1 MNNIKTS
8 VSSAWNS
15 IKSTI
20 SSAVNTAKS
29 AVSSAFN
36 SMRSS
41 ISSTM
46 SNIQSTI
53 RNGFNN
59 AVNHIK
65 NLASQAYTWGADMIN
80 GIARGIRSAI
90 SNVTSA
96 VSNVAST
103 IRSYL
108 HFSVPDVGPLTDYES
123 WMPDFME
130 GLSKGI
136 EKSRRLVQ
144 SSMKN
149 VASDMVLSPNI
160 SAVGMA
166 GFDKEPALNGIDI
179 GRQISDAL
187 ANINLKSENTG
198 DIVIPVYLGGTLLDE
213 VIVNAS
219 MRKNLRSGGR

>member
-1 MNNIKTS
+1 
-8 VSSAWNS
+8 
-15 IKSTI
+15 
-20 SSAVNTAKS
+20 
-29 AVSSAFN
+29 
-36 SMRSS
+36 
-41 ISSTM
+41 
-46 SNIQSTI
+46 
-53 RNGFNN
+53 
-59 AVNHIK
+59 
-65 NLASQAYTWGADMIN
+65 
-80 GIARGIRSAI
+80 
-90 SNVTSA
+90 
-96 VSNVAST
+96 
-103 IRSYL
+103 
-108 HFSVPDVGPLTDYES
+108 
-123 WMPDFME
+123 MPDFME

-144 SSMKN
+144 SSMEN

-187 ANINLKSENTG
+187 ANINLKSENTR

>member
-1 MNNIKTS
+1 MYK
-8 VSSAWNS
+8 
-15 IKSTI
+15 
-20 SSAVNTAKS
+20 
-29 AVSSAFN
+29 
-36 SMRSS
+36 R
-41 ISSTM
+41 
-46 SNIQSTI
+46 Q
-53 RNGFNN
+53 GFNN
-59 AVNHIK
+59 AVNFIR

-80 GIARGIRSAI
+80 GIARGISNAI
-90 SNVTSA
+90 GNVISA
-96 VSNVAST
+96 VSDVAST

-108 HFSVPDVGPLTDYES
+108 HFSVPDVGPLTDYEE

-136 EKSRRLVQ
+136 EKSRSLVK
-144 SSMKN
+144 SSMEN

-160 SAVGMA
+160 SSLDMGGYDKGDAV
-166 GFDKEPALNGIDI
+166 NGIDI

-219 MRKNLRSGGR
+219 MRKDLRSGGR

>member
-1 MNNIKTS
+1 
-8 VSSAWNS
+8 
-15 IKSTI
+15 
-20 SSAVNTAKS
+20 
-29 AVSSAFN
+29 
-36 SMRSS
+36 
-41 ISSTM
+41 M

-149 VASDMVLSPNI
+149 VASDMVLNPNI
-160 SAVGMA
+160 STVSMG
-166 GFDKEPALNGIDI
+166 GYDKESAVNGIDI

>member
-1 MNNIKTS
+1 MNS
-8 VSSAWNS
+8 
-15 IKSTI
+15 
-20 SSAVNTAKS
+20 AKS
-29 AVSSAFN
+29 AVTSAFN
-36 SMRSS
+36 SMKSA
-41 ISSTM
+41 ISSSM
-46 SNIQSTI
+46 SNILYSI

-59 AVNHIK
+59 AVNFIR

-80 GIARGIRSAI
+80 GIARGISNAI
-90 SNVTSA
+90 GNVISA

-149 VASDMVLSPNI
+149 VASDMVLNPNI
-160 SAVGMA
+160 SAVGM
-166 GFDKEPALNGIDI
+166 GGYDKESAVNGIDI

>member
-1 MNNIKTS
+1 
-8 VSSAWNS
+8 
-15 IKSTI
+15 
-20 SSAVNTAKS
+20 
-29 AVSSAFN
+29 
-36 SMRSS
+36 
-41 ISSTM
+41 
-46 SNIQSTI
+46 
-53 RNGFNN
+53 
-59 AVNHIK
+59 
-65 NLASQAYTWGADMIN
+65 MIN
-80 GIARGIRSAI
+80 GIARGISNAI
-90 SNVTSA
+90 GNVISA

-130 GLSKGI
+130 GLSNGI

-160 SAVGMA
+160 SAIGM
-166 GFDKEPALNGIDI
+166 GGYDKESTVNGIDI